1 MKLFK
6 DERGEIFL
14 SPTGQVEFLL
24 SFDGEIIIG
33 NKDLY
38 KEVPTTAEKDFCS
51 LDEKTKSFSIGC
63 NLNMDESIKVTM
75 EILRNDK
82 TNKNKRKYEVGD
94 KFSFALKNGESVT
107 ALAVKEEA
115 DGMVFIFEDCLSK
128 AYSMND
134 NLMDMLN
141 NELYKLFPDEI
152 QNVMVSFGGNNM
164 IRIPTEK
171 EIFGVNKYG
180 EKESDDVKQFEPM
193 KKRRN
198 RIAFRNDE
206 LEWYWLKN
214 RGVGVRLPSLLWPT
228 PVMRTPT
235 APLIL
240 LVFARFSKSDLQKS
254 KIFNL
259 TAINGGMLKVIIK
272 KIGV

>member
-94 KFSFALKNGESVT
+94 KFSFALK
-107 ALAVKEEA
+107 
-115 DGMVFIFEDCLSK
+115 M
-128 AYSMND
+128 
-134 NLMDMLN
+134 
-141 NELYKLFPDEI
+141 
-152 QNVMVSFGGNNM
+152 
-164 IRIPTEK
+164 EK
-171 EIFGVNKYG
+171 V
-180 EKESDDVKQFEPM
+180 
-193 KKRRN
+193 
-198 RIAFRNDE
+198 
-206 LEWYWLKN
+206 
-214 RGVGVRLPSLLWPT
+214 
-228 PVMRTPT
+228 
-235 APLIL
+235 
-240 LVFARFSKSDLQKS
+240 
-254 KIFNL
+254 
-259 TAINGGMLKVIIK
+259 
-272 KIGV
+272 